1 MSEKLT
7 IVLDE
12 QAVLEY
18 DRNKA
23 LSDSQLTYLDKM
35 DEAMENG
42 INVGQEKIESPDL
55 QQKAQFVAL
64 QLVRSLHDENDA
76 VIAASCSYLANR
88 MPDLLQVVAKTME
101 GKGFYCDLVFDKP
114 YVQEASVQFMK
125 PN

>member
-7 IVLDE
+7 VVLDD

-18 DRNKA
+18 DRNKMLA
-23 LSDSQLTYLDKM
+23 EQQLAYLDKM
-35 DEAMENG
+35 DEAMSKG
-42 INVGQEKIESPDL
+42 IRVGQEQLNDPDL

-64 QLVRSLHDENDA
+64 ELVKALGDSNDA
-76 VIAASCSYLANR
+76 LIAASCSYLANR
-88 MPDLLQVVAKTME
+88 LPDLQQVVARTME
-101 GKGFYCDLVFDKP
+101 GKGYYCDLVFDKP